1 MYPSAMDYARDGGT
15 ALIPTRFVWPYGGR
29 SVYLSGTFTG
39 WSQWPMAPVEGCP
52 TVFQTV
58 CSVPP
63 GYHQYKFIVD
73 GEWRHDENQPFV
85 SGSLGTVN
93 TVLLARESDYLPAVL
108 SAQIPP
114 SSNMDVDN
122 QAFQRLVRV
131 SDVALPDD
139 ASKISQSDLD
149 ISRHRISAV
158 LSTHSAYELLPGS
171 TKVIALDVDL
181 PVKQAFHILHEQGI
195 PMAPLWDFSRAQF
208 VGVLSALD
216 FILIM
221 RELGN
226 HGSNLTEEELETHTI
241 SAWKE
246 AKSYLSRQ
254 ANELGKSAPRQLVWS
269 GPDNSLKD
277 VALEILQNG
286 VATVPIIHS
295 PAQDGSYPQ
304 LLYLASLSEILKHI
318 CRYFKHSPESLP
330 ILQLPIGAIPLGT
343 WVPKIG
349 EPNRQPLAMLR
360 PTASLNAAL
369 NLLVQ
374 AQVSAIPI
382 VDDNDSLLDIY
393 SRSDITALAKD
404 KIYTHINLEEM
415 SIHQALQL
423 AEEPYAT
430 YGLSSQ
436 KCHMCLRSDSLHE
449 VMERL
454 SRPGVRRVVV
464 VEAGSKRVEGIISVG
479 DIFKFLLGKEPKTS
493 QQLSPLWVDVHP
505 RLENRNSVD
514 GFPITQSTDF
524 PNMTHY
530 QNILT
535 GRYDFDLN
543 EIINESDWENITQDE
558 PVDLVNI
565 DNRDLP
571 NYGSPSAS
579 DSDDLPNVEES
590 GDNVPFEA
598 SSSDDDF
605 FMHNR
610 LPRSMSMSPFHDKG
624 CRFRPTSFNDKH
636 TNMWKVERY
645 IKEHT
650 CDMGT
655 CRDGDFN
662 LNVEMISSV
671 LRSDIEKMSR
681 FPFKDCQTNVLIAY
695 DILIR
700 RRKAYYDR
708 KCAFKKVYGTWEG
721 SFAELPRFMEALK
734 RFNPG

>member
-479 DIFKFLLGKEPKTS
+479 DIFKFLLG
-493 QQLSPLWVDVHP
+493 
-505 RLENRNSVD
+505 
-514 GFPITQSTDF
+514 
-524 PNMTHY
+524 
-530 QNILT
+530 
-535 GRYDFDLN
+535 
-543 EIINESDWENITQDE
+543 
-558 PVDLVNI
+558 
-565 DNRDLP
+565 
-571 NYGSPSAS
+571 
-579 DSDDLPNVEES
+579 
-590 GDNVPFEA
+590 
-598 SSSDDDF
+598 
-605 FMHNR
+605 
-610 LPRSMSMSPFHDKG
+610 
-624 CRFRPTSFNDKH
+624 
-636 TNMWKVERY
+636 
-645 IKEHT
+645 
-650 CDMGT
+650 
-655 CRDGDFN
+655 
-662 LNVEMISSV
+662 
-671 LRSDIEKMSR
+671 
-681 FPFKDCQTNVLIAY
+681 
-695 DILIR
+695 
-700 RRKAYYDR
+700 
-708 KCAFKKVYGTWEG
+708 
-721 SFAELPRFMEALK
+721 
-734 RFNPG
+734 